1 MRARGGAGGERGA
14 SVIANAPLFRERASF
29 APRGEKPTSRA
40 ARRSAAAA
48 GRDASSSG
56 GGVGVA
62 RTEPD
67 ALLPPERKPG
77 SEEGCFEHVF
87 PAHAYAWAAHAGD
100 DDDAPG
106 GEAGGEG
113 ALDPSDAAAGA
124 ETRGARVKCR
134 WLAANPLGVP
144 TERDLVCESK
154 WRPVYRFVARRR

>member
-1 MRARGGAGGERGA
+1 
-14 SVIANAPLFRERASF
+14 
-29 APRGEKPTSRA
+29 
-40 ARRSAAAA
+40 
-48 GRDASSSG
+48 
-56 GGVGVA
+56 VGVA

-67 ALLPPERKPG
+67 AILPPERKPG
-77 SEEGCFEHVF
+77 AEEDFFEHVF
-87 PAHAYAWAAHAGD
+87 PAHAYAWAA
-100 DDDAPG
+100 G

-124 ETRGARVKCR
+124 ETRSARYECR